1 MAKKNDVEFV
11 DDLPD
16 DGRHKFPALLEEIRV
31 ASAGGNARWAVL
43 EHYKNVASAQDSA
56 NRLRKLHPA
65 FEFASRSKG
74 DGTGALIYARFVGMS
89 TVPDD
94 E

>member
-1 MAKKNDVEFV
+1 MADKKDIEFV

-16 DGRHKFPALLEEIRV
+16 DGRHKFPALLEEVRL
-31 ASAGGNARWAVL
+31 ASVGGNARWAMI
-43 EHYKNVASAQDSA
+43 ESYKNVASAQDSA

-74 DGTGALIYARFVGMS
+74 DGTGAVIYARFIGMS
-89 TVPDD
+89 MVPDN